1 VDLLAPLIVVL
12 LLAAVVVTVSAPL
25 RGGAAVAAT
34 HDSLE
39 RADLEAAKETKYAE
53 IRDTEMDFRTGKLS
67 QEDWRGQDRA
77 LRAEAIDLLR
87 RLDALGPDEGGHD
100 H

>member
-1 VDLLAPLIVVL
+1 VDILAPLIVVL
-12 LLAAVVVTVSAPL
+12 LLAGVVLMVSGPL
-25 RGGAAVAAT
+25 RGSSVVAAT

-39 RADLEAAKETKYAE
+39 RADLAAAKEAKYAE

-67 QEDWRGQDRA
+67 EDDWRGQDRA

-87 RLDALGPDEGGHD
+87 RLDALGPDES
-100 H
+100 

>member
-1 VDLLAPLIVVL
+1 MEVLAPLIVVL
-12 LLAAVVVTVSAPL
+12 LLALVVLVVSAPL
-25 RGGAAVAAT
+25 RGGSAVAAT

-67 QEDWRGQDRA
+67 QEDWREQDRA
-77 LRAEAIDLLR
+77 LRAEAIELLR
-87 RLDALGPDEGGHD
+87 RLDALGPDERDGSG
-100 H
+100 